1 MSRSDGGD
9 ARGSDPRERARDSA
23 RRAQDRARAAS
34 TKARESVE
42 RKGAAVAERARG
54 RVIEKGETKASDGNL
69 ANLITIARI
78 LLAPVFI
85 WLVLIDGGQNV
96 TLRWVATVLF
106 VLAIATDGVDG
117 QIARRRNLVTNVG
130 ILLDPIA
137 DKVLTGGALVS
148 LSIIGELPWWVTIL
162 VLVREIGI
170 TVFRFSVLRDRVI
183 PASRGGKIK
192 TVAQSVAISAALAP
206 FAGTAVA
213 LGAPGAVP
221 WIVGADV
228 VLMSIAVVLTVLT
241 GLDYLLQAYRRNARR
256 P

>member
-1 MSRSDGGD
+1 VSRSDGGD
-9 ARGSDPRERARDSA
+9 ARERARETA
-23 RRAQDRARAAS
+23 RRAQAN
-34 TKARESVE
+34 V
-42 RKGAAVAERARG
+42 VQRARG

-78 LLAPVFI
+78 LLAPIFV

-130 ILLDPIA
+130 IILDPIA
-137 DKVLTGGALVS
+137 DKVLTGGALVA

-183 PASRGGKIK
+183 PASRGGKLK
-192 TVAQSVAISAALAP
+192 TVFQAVAISAALAP
-206 FAGTAVA
+206 FQGTAEA

-221 WIVGADV
+221 WIIGADV

-241 GLDYLLQAYRRNARR
+241 GLDYLRQAYRHNAGRR
-256 P
+256 